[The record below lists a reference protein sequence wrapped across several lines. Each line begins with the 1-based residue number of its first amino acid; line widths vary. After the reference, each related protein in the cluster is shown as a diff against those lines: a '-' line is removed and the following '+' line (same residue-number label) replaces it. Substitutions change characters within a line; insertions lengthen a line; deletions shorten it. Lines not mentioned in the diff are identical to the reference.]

1 MKKQIIIIRGGN
13 SHESYEDYISFL
25 KKYEIDPE
33 RIGSKGWKSK
43 LAEDLENEFEV
54 IPFRMPC
61 PMNAKYYEWKIMF
74 DKLLPFLRDD
84 VSLIG
89 HSLGGI
95 FLAKY
100 LSENDFPKRIKAI
113 FLVSAPFDEETTEES
128 LGDFNLPDNLEM
140 LESQG
145 GEIFFY
151 HSEDDPCV
159 SIQDLEK
166 YRKSLPKANYRV
178 FKDRGHFSGSDFNEL
193 LEDIRKISNK

>member
-1 MKKQIIIIRGGN
+1 
-13 SHESYEDYISFL
+13 
-25 KKYEIDPE
+25 
-33 RIGSKGWKSK
+33 

-84 VSLIG
+84 VLLIG

-95 FLAKY
+95 FLVKY
-100 LSENDFPKRIKAI
+100 LSENDFPKRIKAT
-113 FLVSAPFDEETTEES
+113 FLVSVPFDEEATEES
-128 LGDFNLPDNLEM
+128 LGDFNLPDNFEM
-140 LESQG
+140 FENQG
-145 GEIFFY
+145 GRIFFY

-178 FKDRGHFSGSDFNEL
+178 FKNRGHFSGSEFNEL
-193 LEDIRKISNK
+193 LEDIRKVSNE